1 MILVFTGVRKK
12 SNTANHIAKTYVQK
26 LNRIKKKN
34 ITEIIKHSKIAKE
47 LIKERKFNDFGMLLN
62 ETWKAKR
69 ELSDS
74 VSSDKLDYIYNLGIK
89 NGALG
94 GKLLGAGGA
103 GFFLFYLPKNKRE
116 IFLNSF
122 KKFICI
128 PFKFEQEG
136 SAIIFNETK

>member
-1 MILVFTGVRKK
+1 ME
-12 SNTANHIAKTYVQK
+12 
-26 LNRIKKKN
+26 KKK
-34 ITEIIKHSKIAKE
+34 
-47 LIKERKFNDFGMLLN
+47 
-62 ETWKAKR
+62 
-69 ELSDS
+69 ELSNS
-74 VSSDKLDYIYNLGIK
+74 VSSDRVDHIYNLGIK

-122 KKFICI
+122 KNFTCI

-136 SAIIFNETK
+136 STIIFNETK